1 MLALWVP
8 ASPMALPAQT
18 AALAQPADEVR
29 SIRLRLEERNAAIRA
44 AHLELRFRNFDFDGA
59 KGDGCI
65 PAPHPS
71 R

>member
-8 ASPMALPAQT
+8 TAPMALPAQT
-18 AALAQPADEVR
+18 AAPAQATDEVH
-29 SIRLRLEERNAAIRA
+29 SIRLRLEERNAAIRT
-44 AHLELRFRNFDFDGA
+44 AHLELRFRNSDFDGA
-59 KGDGCI
+59 KGDGRI